1 MDLWEANSAT
11 TALTPHPCNIAGPYA
26 CTGALC
32 GEGDNRYNGGCDQ
45 NPYRLGAHSYYG
57 PNRTVDTNR
66 KFTVV
71 TQFLTHNGR
80 ATGTLSEIRRLYAQ
94 DGRVIQNA
102 NMRIPGMA
110 PVNAIMDAFCENEK
124 SVLGGVDSFEEQGR
138 MQGIG
143 GALGR
148 GMVLVLAIWDDPT
161 SNMLWLD
168 SIDPSTAN
176 STTLGAVRGPC
187 RVTSGQPAY
196 LEAN

>member
-1 MDLWEANSAT
+1 
-11 TALTPHPCNIAGPYA
+11 
-26 CTGALC
+26 
-32 GEGDNRYNGGCDQ
+32 
-45 NPYRLGAHSYYG
+45 
-57 PNRTVDTNR
+57 
-66 KFTVV
+66 
-71 TQFLTHNGR
+71 
-80 ATGTLSEIRRLYAQ
+80 
-94 DGRVIQNA
+94 
-102 NMRIPGMA
+102 MA